1 LLKYRLISSLV
12 IVPAILAAAFL
23 APGWIL
29 FLVILAFALLG
40 THEFLAFLEQAHIRP
55 YKTLVM
61 TGALLYLVGVYA
73 SLSVGMMF
81 GPEEVGM
88 SVLVFFVFGA
98 CLSAV
103 FTVESG
109 NPMHGLFSSMGA
121 LLYVPFLMG
130 FFLLLLFDWP
140 AGDGRLLLL
149 YMLFVVKMTDVGA
162 YFTGSAIG
170 KTKLIPRVSPAK
182 TWEGCA
188 GGVATAL
195 LTSIVF
201 WWICEGDMRVVHL
214 RWVDAVFL
222 GLGLPI
228 LGILGDLVES
238 MFKRASDV
246 KDSSTLIRGM
256 GGILDITDSLLFA
269 GPALYLYARLLL

>member
-1 LLKYRLISSLV
+1 MLKYRLISSLV

-170 KTKLIPRVSPAK
+170 KTKISFRV
-182 TWEGCA
+182 E
-188 GGVATAL
+188 
-195 LTSIVF
+195 TS
-201 WWICEGDMRVVHL
+201 L
-214 RWVDAVFL
+214 RFP
-222 GLGLPI
+222 LP
-228 LGILGDLVES
+228 
-238 MFKRASDV
+238 
-246 KDSSTLIRGM
+246 
-256 GGILDITDSLLFA
+256 
-269 GPALYLYARLLL
+269 